1 MPCCRRVVI
10 VGTVEELQW
19 KALPI
24 PRDVERLIDVA
35 VPLWRGLDAIR
46 VRAVRSVERSRGL
59 LRAGAIQWR
68 ESYLEAMLGRTTAM
82 FLCQQSSMSYGRV
95 EGEGCDGLLPVP
107 RGEGRVQHEVGG
119 AALGTRGDDGMRRVR
134 AQPVPRGGGER
145 GDVGGDGQHGDGDG
159 VVRERSGCGLC
170 VCEAR

>member
-68 ESYLEAMLGRTTAM
+68 ESYLEAMLGGTTAM
-82 FLCQQSSMSYGRV
+82 FLCHQSSMSYGREWESV
-95 EGEGCDGLLPVP
+95 MCYCLCPAEKDEFNT
-107 RGEGRVQHEVGG
+107 EW
-119 AALGTRGDDGMRRVR
+119 AAL
-134 AQPVPRGGGER
+134 
-145 GDVGGDGQHGDGDG
+145 
-159 VVRERSGCGLC
+159 RSGCEVKMACGEC
-170 VCEAR
+170 VRNRCPAEEESAVMWAVTDSMETARC